1 MNYPEPIWLDETTST
16 NSYLA
21 ELCDTQTCPELTSVY
36 TAYQSAGRGQ
46 RGNSWESEAGPT
58 CCSVSSFIRNFLEAR
73 RQFLLS
79 QITALALQEVL
90 SLYTEDIRIKW
101 PNDIYW
107 KDKKICGTLI
117 ENDLTGIHISRS
129 ISGTGV
135 NLNQER
141 FISDAPNPVSLFQ
154 ITGQRYDRK
163 EILHQLM
170 ERVAHYYTLLKNG
183 ETELIASRYQDVL
196 YRKEGFYPYTDKDG
210 SFRARIC
217 GIEPSGALILEDE
230 SGEKK
235 RIYVLKKYL
244 SNYNFSTCHQ
254 PASEYCI

>member
-1 MNYPEPIWLDETTST
+1 MKWIRYTIFLFVGICWFCGCQKDDLSGFEDSEKLAITLSGGIEQEMVSRVNDEGFCDEDVMGVYIVDYEGENPGELQLDGIRASNVRFTYDEAA
-16 NSYLA
+16 NRWNG
-21 ELCDTQTCPELTSVY
+21 
-36 TAYQSAGRGQ
+36 AY
-46 RGNSWESEAGPT
+46 
-58 CCSVSSFIRNFLEAR
+58 
-73 RQFLLS
+73 
-79 QITALALQEVL
+79 
-90 SLYTEDIRIKW
+90 
-101 PNDIYW
+101 DIYW

-183 ETELIASRYQDVL
+183 ETDAPEY
-196 YRKEGFYPYTDKDG
+196 
-210 SFRARIC
+210 
-217 GIEPSGALILEDE
+217 
-230 SGEKK
+230 
-235 RIYVLKKYL
+235 LKKIL
-244 SNYNFSTCHQ
+244 KDTKVDGTVSI
-254 PASEYCI
+254 PR

>member
-1 MNYPEPIWLDETTST
+1 MYK
-16 NSYLA
+16 
-21 ELCDTQTCPELTSVY
+21 
-36 TAYQSAGRGQ
+36 
-46 RGNSWESEAGPT
+46 
-58 CCSVSSFIRNFLEAR
+58 
-73 RQFLLS
+73 RQ
-79 QITALALQEVL
+79 
-90 SLYTEDIRIKW
+90 DGIRIKW

-230 SGEKK
+230 SGK
-235 RIYVLKKYL
+235 RR
-244 SNYNFSTCHQ
+244 
-254 PASEYCI
+254 EYMFKEVSFEL